1 MAVVPIREN
10 FEGWRALLAHVM
22 EDDEIERF
30 VIVTIRK
37 DNTISSAHFEM
48 TREQTAYAA
57 LLLQRNA
64 LE

>member
-1 MAVVPIREN
+1 MAIVPIREK

-30 VIVTIRK
+30 VIVTVTKSNEMR
-37 DNTISSAHFEM
+37 SAHFEM
-48 TREQTAYAA
+48 TREQTAFAA
-57 LLLQRNA
+57 LLLQKNA